1 MVLGQ
6 ALDLPEYIQ
15 MFYYEGRS
23 KHLRTLGAR
32 NELRSASPP
41 HRVNDAIQPSH
52 PLLPS
57 PLAFNL
63 SQHQDLFQSRLFAS
77 GGQSTGASAA
87 ASVLPMNIQC

>member
-15 MFYYEGRS
+15 MLYYEGRS
-23 KHLRTLGAR
+23 KLLRTFGAR

-63 SQHQDLFQSRLFAS
+63 SQHQDLFQ
-77 GGQSTGASAA
+77 
-87 ASVLPMNIQC
+87 